1 MQIKN
6 NRPTMMM
13 IGKMF
18 IGLAAGWE
26 WEADATGAGL
36 AGTLPT

>member
-6 NRPTMMM
+6 NKPTPMM

-26 WEADATGAGL
+26 AGATGAGL